1 MPVKVWVFYCP
12 VVITKQFFTT
22 ECNICTSHKVNT
34 IALQSA
40 GKLHNGKLPYLI
52 NSPGGKVILELVKG
66 FIAFVGIL
74 QRISNSIFT
83 VYCPELHRW
92 HAPITNSSLF
102 AQRVQRAKRI
112 VMEEWRHTIHYVYA
126 FPIPDPY
133 DALLSML
140 VAAYAPVVKLRF
152 LRVRVARSVLPC

>member
-22 ECNICTSHKVNT
+22 ECNICTFHKVNT

-66 FIAFVGIL
+66 FTAFVGIL

-83 VYCPELHRW
+83 LYCPELHRW
-92 HAPITNSSLF
+92 HAYNELLPLCPKSATRNADCYEGVTSCNTLRICVSNPGSLRCSIIY
-102 AQRVQRAKRI
+102 ACSCIRAR
-112 VMEEWRHTIHYVYA
+112 
-126 FPIPDPY
+126 
-133 DALLSML
+133 
-140 VAAYAPVVKLRF
+140 
-152 LRVRVARSVLPC
+152 C